1 MYPFGL
7 ERFYGGLK
15 LAITENGIPVP
26 EEWTK
31 GEFVDDK
38 ILPYCI
44 SAAQNMT
51 VWCCFWTAGVPEFG
65 RYSIIN
71 VRQEVRDTVK
81 NGMIFV
87 ENKVLFKIQSL
98 DENNVLDNVEL
109 NDLFISRQ
117 HLARYFVRRCM
128 NRLLAIN
135 AELSARSMTD
145 EDFLKMFRKFIGDLA
160 LADEELTGVEQN
172 LLAPKEQKNNMEGS
186 K

>member
-26 EEWTK
+26 EEWIK
-31 GEFVDDK
+31 GEFVDES

-71 VRQEVRDTVK
+71 IQQVVRDTVK
-81 NGMIFV
+81 DCMMFV
-87 ENKVLFKIQSL
+87 EKKVLFKIQSL
-98 DENNVLDNVEL
+98 DENSVLDNVEL

-117 HLARYFVRRCM
+117 HLSRYFVRRCM

-135 AELSARSMTD
+135 TELSARSMTD
-145 EDFLKMFRKFIGDLA
+145 EDFLKMFRKFIGELA
-160 LADEELTGVEQN
+160 LSDEELTGVEQN